1 MNVATKKKDGPDNLY
16 LLNNRYKNAHVANK
30 TAWTHHS
37 TAGPFKHFT
46 SVDFTLMINIVK
58 DTPFATMQ
66 LYQSTT
72 GLSRHSQPN
81 NSIRCWT
88 YEQ

>member
-46 SVDFTLMINIVK
+46 SVDFNPDDKHRQGHPIRYHAALPI
-58 DTPFATMQ
+58 
-66 LYQSTT
+66 YYRS
-72 GLSRHSQPN
+72 LSS
-81 NSIRCWT
+81 
-88 YEQ
+88 